1 MDPPPSGPD
10 TPQAGDAHQYSTTMR
25 TPLPGSISPGG
36 GASHVG
42 PGSPLIAPDSA
53 PAAASGCDATPRARD
68 GAGPLG
74 GAGRALRPGA
84 SCRPQLLLHFD
95 RILGLRTLGWVD
107 PSRPPFQSSRL
118 APHLVSA
125 GRHRLI

>member
-1 MDPPPSGPD
+1 MDPPPSRLD
-10 TPQAGDAHQYSTTMR
+10 TPHAGDAYQYSTTMR

-53 PAAASGCDATPRARD
+53 PAAASGCDATLWARD
-68 GAGPLG
+68 GAGPRG

-84 SCRPQLLLHFD
+84 PCRPRLLLQFD
-95 RILGLRTLGWVD
+95 RILGLRALLGGPV
-107 PSRPPFQSSRL
+107 QTT
-118 APHLVSA
+118 VS
-125 GRHRLI
+125 

>member
-1 MDPPPSGPD
+1 MDPPPFGRD
-10 TPQAGDAHQYSTTMR
+10 TPRAGNTHQYSTTMR

-36 GASHVG
+36 GASDVG

-53 PAAASGCDATPRARD
+53 SAAASGCDATPRARD

-84 SCRPQLLLHFD
+84 PCRPRLLLRFD
-95 RILGLRTLGWVD
+95 PNPSLRAVGWVD
-107 PSRPPFQSSRL
+107 WS
-118 APHLVSA
+118 
-125 GRHRLI
+125 